1 MTKRSTTHAESDQLA
16 QAAAVLLRSEDFVP
30 RGTRWPFSRTSRA
43 HREYDKAVQ
52 QITARRRDAREKG
65 VEQRAKREIAE
76 ADAVFE
82 QALAHAQAQ
91 HANAV
96 AEAKKPHDAV
106 EAEARAVRDAAIAAA
121 NLAYQK
127 AMEEA
132 DGALFR
138 AAEAIDDVRDAR
150 VAEATAAQEVA
161 YAAIEAAREAA
172 LAQIARDMKTIALQG
187 PMRIVEERQVW
198 SAAER
203 KKALV
208 GIVDMAGQ
216 DHVDVECAELCLR
229 SVTRYVFEDRYL
241 PAEAAHHRLM
251 DVGLLEA
258 LVDLARRTPRRRPL
272 IVEALHAIVEQNPGF
287 TSGAF
292 IKTLTELYLA
302 ASTDTVTVY
311 REDPAENDAVFD
323 RMRERIA
330 DVLKL
335 TPRRNQASKA
345 ASSNVAAQEIGKE
358 EAQVEHDAKDLESNT
373 QAARAPKSETHDP
386 EAAALDQ
393 REPDVQE
400 PADLEPEDQE
410 TTRRLL
416 SPEQEITAD
425 IDLGDLV
432 PEENADGLR
441 FEPEARD
448 VIPLP
453 ASTEPPPG
461 LRHAGRRAKRTH
473 SPEGNV

>member
-16 QAAAVLLRSEDFVP
+16 QAAASLLRNEDFVP
-30 RGTRWPFSRTSRA
+30 KGTRWPFSRTSRA

-65 VEQRAKREIAE
+65 VDQRAKRERAD

-82 QALAHAQAQ
+82 QALGHAQAE
-91 HANAV
+91 HAKAV

-127 AMEEA
+127 SMEEA
-132 DGALFR
+132 DGVLFR

-187 PMRIVEERQVW
+187 PMRIVEERQLW

-203 KKALV
+203 RKALV

-216 DHVDVECAELCLR
+216 DEVDAECAELCLR

-258 LVDLARRTPRRRPL
+258 LVDLARRTPRRRPQ
-272 IVEALHAIVEQNPGF
+272 IVEALHAIVEQNPGH

-292 IKTLTELYLA
+292 IKALTELYLA

-311 REDPAENDAVFD
+311 REDPAENDAAFD
-323 RMRERIA
+323 SMRERIA
-330 DVLKL
+330 EVLKV
-335 TPRRNQASKA
+335 TPRRSQVSTAPTSSA
-345 ASSNVAAQEIGKE
+345 AVQESRKV
-358 EAQVEHDAKDLESNT
+358 EAEAEHDASALEPST
-373 QAARAPKSETHDP
+373 QDARDP
-386 EAAALDQ
+386 ESDTRDTEAAALGH
-393 REPDVQE
+393 QE
-400 PADLEPEDQE
+400 PEDQEPEDQE

-416 SPEQEITAD
+416 SRDVEITAD
-425 IDLGDLV
+425 IDLGDLL
-432 PEENADGLR
+432 PEENVDGLR
-441 FEPEARD
+441 FEPEAGD
-448 VIPLP
+448 VTPLP
-453 ASTEPPPG
+453 ASAEPAPI
-461 LRHAGRRAKRTH
+461 LRSAARRGKRSH